1 MSLNIDRLI
10 RGRSCV
16 PGGRSQGTLF
26 WTNNYGEHSGSVG
39 YESDLT
45 NPDHAWIRLKFT
57 GTDYWTDE
65 RHPIDQLV
73 WLATTRPYF
82 GGVRWWFIHDNRRVG
97 RLHLPPG
104 GRRFASRRAYCL
116 AYASQW
122 GTAIDRAHR
131 GQAKIKARL
140 IADRD
145 PGDWDLPPKPKWMRW
160 RTYARYEA
168 RFDHYE
174 DMLDGELLA
183 AAVRLLKIGG

>member
-1 MSLNIDRLI
+1 MGGYGSGRTGGRPTAESGMSLNIDRLI

-16 PGGRSQGTLF
+16 PGGR
-26 WTNNYGEHSGSVG
+26 TNNYGEHSGSVG

-57 GTDYWTDE
+57 VTDYWTDE

-104 GRRFASRRAYCL
+104 G
-116 AYASQW
+116 
-122 GTAIDRAHR
+122 
-131 GQAKIKARL
+131 
-140 IADRD
+140 
-145 PGDWDLPPKPKWMRW
+145 
-160 RTYARYEA
+160 
-168 RFDHYE
+168 
-174 DMLDGELLA
+174 
-183 AAVRLLKIGG
+183 